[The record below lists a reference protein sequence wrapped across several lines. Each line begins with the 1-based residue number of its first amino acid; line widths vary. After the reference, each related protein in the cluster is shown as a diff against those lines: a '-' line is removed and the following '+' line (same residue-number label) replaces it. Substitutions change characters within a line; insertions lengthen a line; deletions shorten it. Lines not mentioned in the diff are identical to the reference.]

1 MAWHRPLAAAKIVG
15 MIWRKYQQPR
25 KNTNTVS
32 GVQKMVLT
40 DVKLRA
46 LKGKLA
52 PYKVSDSEGL
62 CVLVT
67 PNGSKL
73 WRLAYRCDG
82 KQKTLALG
90 KYPGVSLLKARQ
102 GRDAAKQLLQDGK
115 DPSVER
121 GVQKRK
127 RTLAASNTFSAV
139 ANEWFEQSRSR
150 WVASYSS
157 RLKSRLDEDLIPHL
171 GKLPIAEIEPIEV
184 LDVIRKIEQRGAV
197 EMARR
202 ILQMASA
209 IFAYGVAT
217 ARCPRNPVLDIKGAL
232 VTVKPTKHRAA
243 MPASELPAFMSK
255 LASYDGNKITQLAMK
270 LVVLTFVRS
279 AELRFARWSEIED
292 LDGPEPLWR
301 ISAERMKMRRVHL
314 IPLAPHA
321 VAVLRVLHKL
331 TGKSE
336 YLFPAP
342 TKSGVISENT
352 LIYALYRM
360 GYHSRATV
368 HGFRS
373 TASTILNEN
382 HFNRD
387 WIEMQLAHFDGGV
400 RGIYNAAE
408 WLSGR
413 RTMMRWWAD
422 YLDRRASRSKAA

>member
-1 MAWHRPLAAAKIVG
+1 MAPSVGSRKNCWYDLAEIPTAPK
-15 MIWRKYQQPR
+15 KYQHGIWGT
-25 KNTNTVS
+25 KNGS
-32 GVQKMVLT
+32 T

-292 LDGPEPLWR
+292 LDGPNR
-301 ISAERMKMRRVHL
+301 
-314 IPLAPHA
+314 
-321 VAVLRVLHKL
+321 
-331 TGKSE
+331 
-336 YLFPAP
+336 Y
-342 TKSGVISENT
+342 GV
-352 LIYALYRM
+352 
-360 GYHSRATV
+360 
-368 HGFRS
+368 FQRS
-373 TASTILNEN
+373 
-382 HFNRD
+382 
-387 WIEMQLAHFDGGV
+387 V
-400 RGIYNAAE
+400 
-408 WLSGR
+408 
-413 RTMMRWWAD
+413 
-422 YLDRRASRSKAA
+422 